1 MPRLFLSQTLDGT
14 AQIMRAHH
22 EQLQP
27 QLEAMDPQ
35 QNLEAFVRKSLQ
47 ACPARVP
54 GCAGRVHIWPESVPY

>member
-1 MPRLFLSQTLDGT
+1 
-14 AQIMRAHH
+14 MRAHH

-47 ACPARVP
+47 ACPARAP